1 MLRARTL
8 KRLFLST
15 VMFALLPNASAES
28 RSITGARSAAAVGV
42 SLQIVDACGVASQA
56 TGPQLRCRST
66 VARTAGSVSR
76 NSPALIS
83 TQWCRHEQFAASSP
97 QELVCSKV
105 RASDS
110 DQQLVVFTF

>member
-8 KRLFLST
+8 KRLLLST

-42 SLQIVDACGVASQA
+42 SLQIVDACGVVSQA

-83 TQWCRHEQFAASSP
+83 TQWCRHEQFAASTP

-105 RASDS
+105 RAPDS

>member
-15 VMFALLPNASAES
+15 VMLALLPDASAES

-56 TGPQLRCRST
+56 SGLQLRCRST
-66 VARTAGSVSR
+66 VAPTAGSVSR

-83 TQWCRHEQFAASSP
+83 TQWCRYEQLAASSS
-97 QELVCSKV
+97 QELVCSNV
-105 RASDS
+105 RVSDS
-110 DQQLVVFTF
+110 DQQLVVFSF

>member
-1 MLRARTL
+1 
-8 KRLFLST
+8 
-15 VMFALLPNASAES
+15 
-28 RSITGARSAAAVGV
+28 
-42 SLQIVDACGVASQA
+42 
-56 TGPQLRCRST
+56 